1 MSIGAGLGWAR
12 CRLAAAV
19 SRVGLTMN
27 TDTDIRMSA
36 RLFRTGS
43 TARAC
48 RTLRPARPL
57 RLLSLATALLLVGSS
72 VLAQIGQRFP
82 SERRVVPDPVT
93 GVPLIFLTTQPRGDS
108 KIYPS
113 HPQWTADG
121 QWLVFRSDRAGREA
135 IAVHEASGEMVQ
147 VTEGGYSG
155 MLNLDM
161 RANRLVFLREV
172 PGSAPVPRGAPRAMQ
187 AVEVDLDRLFAD
199 SASGQLKPEAQASYQ
214 RVFATLPAEWHADG
228 DSALDADGQWLYFRI
243 GKEAAARRLPPGTR
257 VEPNFGPRN
266 MGAGPTG
273 IARVHRQ
280 TGEVQHVVSVGFQI
294 GHVQSNPWV
303 PGELVFSWETGGKSP
318 QRTWTVKGDGSG
330 LRPLYP
336 EAPYEWVTHEAVITR
351 DEVAFAI
358 MGHRPVPAPVPG
370 AAGASAPAGTSWQ
383 GANPGQESAWGPSG
397 TREKPTGLGIVNLR
411 TREMRIEA
419 QTPRGSGLWH
429 VHGSPD
435 GRWAVGDDFT
445 RNLYLLDRRS
455 SRLRLLS
462 TGHRDTARDHPHPTF
477 SPDGR
482 RIQIQSAMLAP
493 DGRAMNIVVIYVP
506 EAWQNEAPAAT
517 DVPR

>member
-1 MSIGAGLGWAR
+1 MQMLSSMPHRRGLFA
-12 CRLAAAV
+12 
-19 SRVGLTMN
+19 
-27 TDTDIRMSA
+27 
-36 RLFRTGS
+36 LFT
-43 TARAC
+43 
-48 RTLRPARPL
+48 
-57 RLLSLATALLLVGSS
+57 LATALLLSS
-72 VLAQIGQRFP
+72 SAWAQIGQRFP

-93 GVPLIFLTTQPRGDS
+93 GIPLVFLTTAPRGDS

-135 IAVHEASGEMVQ
+135 IAVHEASGVMVQ

-155 MLNLDM
+155 MLNLDL

-172 PGSAPVPRGAPRAMQ
+172 PGAPAPAVRGAPRAMQ

-199 SASGQLKPEAQASYQ
+199 SAAGTLKPEAQARYQ
-214 RVFATLPAEWHADG
+214 RVFATLPAELQADG

-243 GKEAAARRLPPGTR
+243 GKEAAARRLPAGTR

-294 GHVQSNPWV
+294 GHVQANPWM

-318 QRTWTVKGDGSG
+318 QRTWTVKGDGTG
-330 LRPLYP
+330 LRPLFP
-336 EAPYEWVTHEAVITR
+336 EAPYDWVTHEAIITR

-358 MGHRPVPAPVPG
+358 MGHRPV
-370 AAGASAPAGTSWQ
+370 AALPSASAPAGTSWQ
-383 GANPGQESAWGPSG
+383 GANPGQEAAWGPSG

-419 QTPRGSGLWH
+419 QTPSGSGLWH

-445 RNLYLLDRRS
+445 RRLVLVDRRNG
-455 SRLRLLS
+455 RMRLLS
-462 TGHRDTARDHPHPTF
+462 AGHRDTARDHPHPTF
-477 SPDGR
+477 SPDGK

-493 DGRAMNIVVIYVP
+493 DGRAMNIVVITVP
-506 EAWQNEAPAAT
+506 EAWQNEPLAPT
-517 DVPR
+517 DVVR

>member
-1 MSIGAGLGWAR
+1 MHHRLGLRA
-12 CRLAAAV
+12 
-19 SRVGLTMN
+19 
-27 TDTDIRMSA
+27 
-36 RLFRTGS
+36 LFT
-43 TARAC
+43 
-48 RTLRPARPL
+48 
-57 RLLSLATALLLVGSS
+57 LATALLLSTS
-72 VLAQIGQRFP
+72 TLAQIGQRFP

-93 GVPLIFLTTQPRGDS
+93 GIPLVFLTTAPRGDS

-155 MLNLDM
+155 MLNLDLG
-161 RANRLVFLREV
+161 ANRLVFLREV
-172 PGSAPVPRGAPRAMQ
+172 PGSAPAARGAPRAMQ

-199 SASGQLKPEAQASYQ
+199 SAAGRLRPEAQARYQ
-214 RVFATLPAEWHADG
+214 RVFATLPAELQADG

-243 GKEAAARRLPPGTR
+243 GKEAAARRLQPTTR
-257 VEPNFGPRN
+257 IEPNFGPRN

-294 GHVQSNPWV
+294 GHVQANPWM

-318 QRTWTVKGDGSG
+318 QRTWTVKGDGTG
-330 LRPLYP
+330 LRPLFP
-336 EAPYEWVTHEAVITR
+336 EAPYDWVTHEAIITR

-358 MGHRPVPAPVPG
+358 MGHRPVPAL
-370 AAGASAPAGTSWQ
+370 AAATAPAGTSWQ
-383 GANPGQESAWGPSG
+383 GANPGQEAAWGPSG

-419 QTPRGSGLWH
+419 QTPSGSGLWH

-445 RNLYLLDRRS
+445 RRLVLVDRRNG
-455 SRLRLLS
+455 RMRLLS

-477 SPDGR
+477 SPDGK

-493 DGRAMNIVVIYVP
+493 DGRAMNIVVITVP
-506 EAWQNEAPAAT
+506 EAWQNEPLAPT
-517 DVPR
+517 DVVR

>member
-1 MSIGAGLGWAR
+1 MHHRLGLRA
-12 CRLAAAV
+12 
-19 SRVGLTMN
+19 
-27 TDTDIRMSA
+27 
-36 RLFRTGS
+36 LFT
-43 TARAC
+43 
-48 RTLRPARPL
+48 
-57 RLLSLATALLLVGSS
+57 LATALLLSTS
-72 VLAQIGQRFP
+72 TLAQIGQRFP

-93 GVPLIFLTTQPRGDS
+93 GIPLVFLTTAPRGDS

-155 MLNLDM
+155 MLNLDL

-172 PGSAPVPRGAPRAMQ
+172 PGSAPAARGAPRAMQ

-199 SASGQLKPEAQASYQ
+199 SAAGRLRPEAQARYQ
-214 RVFATLPAEWHADG
+214 RVFATLPAELQADG

-243 GKEAAARRLPPGTR
+243 GKEAAARRLQPTTR
-257 VEPNFGPRN
+257 IEPNFGPRN

-294 GHVQSNPWV
+294 GHVQANPWM

-318 QRTWTVKGDGSG
+318 QRTWTVKGDGTG
-330 LRPLYP
+330 LRPLFP
-336 EAPYEWVTHEAVITR
+336 EAPYDWVTHEAIITR

-358 MGHRPVPAPVPG
+358 MGHRPVPAL
-370 AAGASAPAGTSWQ
+370 AAASAPAGTSWQ
-383 GANPGQESAWGPSG
+383 GANPGQEAAWGPSG

-419 QTPRGSGLWH
+419 QTPSGSGLWH

-445 RNLYLLDRRS
+445 RRLVLVDRRNG
-455 SRLRLLS
+455 RMRLLS

-477 SPDGR
+477 SPDGK

-493 DGRAMNIVVIYVP
+493 DGRAMNIVVITVP
-506 EAWQNEAPAAT
+506 EAWQNEPLAPT
-517 DVPR
+517 DVVR

>member
-1 MSIGAGLGWAR
+1 MHTSASSHRRRAR
-12 CRLAAAV
+12 FTRCALFTLAAA
-19 SRVGLTMN
+19 L
-27 TDTDIRMSA
+27 
-36 RLFRTGS
+36 
-43 TARAC
+43 
-48 RTLRPARPL
+48 
-57 RLLSLATALLLVGSS
+57 LLSSS
-72 VLAQIGQRFP
+72 AFAQIGQRFP

-93 GVPLIFLTTQPRGDS
+93 GIPLVFLTTAPRGDS

-155 MLNLDM
+155 MLNLDL

-172 PGSAPVPRGAPRAMQ
+172 PGAPAPATRGAPRPMQ

-199 SASGQLKPEAQASYQ
+199 SAAGRLRPEAQARYQ
-214 RVFATLPAEWHADG
+214 RVFATLPAELQADG

-243 GKEAAARRLPPGTR
+243 GKEAAARRLPAGTPA
-257 VEPNFGPRN
+257 EPNFGPRN

-294 GHVQSNPWV
+294 GHVQANPWM

-330 LRPLYP
+330 LRPLFP
-336 EAPYEWVTHEAVITR
+336 EAPYDWVTHEAIITR

-358 MGHRPVPAPVPG
+358 MGHRPVPAL
-370 AAGASAPAGTSWQ
+370 AAASAPAGTSWQ
-383 GANPGQESAWGPSG
+383 GANPGQEAAWGPSG

-419 QTPRGSGLWH
+419 QTPSGSGLWH

-445 RNLYLLDRRS
+445 RRLVLVDRRNG
-455 SRLRLLS
+455 RMRLLS

-477 SPDGR
+477 SPDGK

-493 DGRAMNIVVIYVP
+493 DGRAMNIVVITVP
-506 EAWQNEAPAAT
+506 EAWQNEPLVPT
-517 DVPR
+517 DVVR

>member
-1 MSIGAGLGWAR
+1 MQTLFSSPRRRGLFA
-12 CRLAAAV
+12 
-19 SRVGLTMN
+19 
-27 TDTDIRMSA
+27 
-36 RLFRTGS
+36 LF
-43 TARAC
+43 A
-48 RTLRPARPL
+48 
-57 RLLSLATALLLVGSS
+57 LATALLLSTS
-72 VLAQIGQRFP
+72 TLAQIGQRFP

-93 GVPLIFLTTQPRGDS
+93 GIPLVFLTTAPRGDS

-155 MLNLDM
+155 MLNLDL

-172 PGSAPVPRGAPRAMQ
+172 PGSAPAARGAPRAMQ

-199 SASGQLKPEAQASYQ
+199 SAASALRPEAQARYQ
-214 RVFATLPAEWHADG
+214 RVFATLPAELQADG

-243 GKEAAARRLPPGTR
+243 GKEAAARRLQPETR
-257 VEPNFGPRN
+257 MEPNFGPRN

-294 GHVQSNPWV
+294 GHVQANPWM

-318 QRTWTVKGDGSG
+318 QRTWTVKGDGTG
-330 LRPLYP
+330 LRPLFP
-336 EAPYEWVTHEAVITR
+336 EAAHDWVTHEAIITR

-358 MGHRPVPAPVPG
+358 MGHRPVPAL
-370 AAGASAPAGTSWQ
+370 AAASAPAGTSWQ
-383 GANPGQESAWGPSG
+383 GANPGQEAAWGPSG

-419 QTPRGSGLWH
+419 QTPSGSGLWH

-445 RNLYLLDRRS
+445 RRLVLVDRRNG
-455 SRLRLLS
+455 RMRLLS

-477 SPDGR
+477 SPDGK

-493 DGRAMNIVVIYVP
+493 DGRAMNIVVITVP
-506 EAWQNEAPAAT
+506 EAWQNEPLAPT
-517 DVPR
+517 DVVR